1 MWSLIETA
9 AITIFGLATLSWVVS
24 YYLKDSSLADVAWGL
39 FFANVALD
47 LLLQVHHRTPVQYL
61 VSVLVIIWGFRLA
74 VHIGNRRFGK
84 PEDYRYAAWR
94 KQWGKN
100 FELRSYFQNFLMQG
114 VLALI
119 ISAST
124 IVAAHATA
132 ANGRLHPWQFIGVG
146 IWLVGF
152 VFEAI
157 GDWQLSQFVKNRKN
171 SDAIMQS
178 GLWRYT
184 RHPNYFGEVTQWWG
198 IWIIIFCL
206 PYGWFALISPLTITT
221 LILFVSGIP
230 LLERKYKKNKQ
241 FQAYAQRTSAF
252 FPLRPKQS

>member
-9 AITIFGLATLSWVVS
+9 AITIFGLATLSWAIS
-24 YYLKDSSLADVAWGL
+24 YYIKDSSIADVAWGL
-39 FFANVALD
+39 FFVNVAID
-47 LLLQVHHRTPVQYL
+47 LLFQVHHRTPVQYL
-61 VSVLVIIWGFRLA
+61 VSALVIVWGFRLA
-74 VHIGNRRFGK
+74 MHIGNRRFRK
-84 PEDYRYAAWR
+84 PEDFRYAAWR

-100 FELRSYFQNFLMQG
+100 FEVRSYFQNFLMQG
-114 VLALI
+114 TLALV
-119 ISAST
+119 ISASV
-124 IVAAHATA
+124 IVAAHATHS
-132 ANGRLHPWQFIGVG
+132 NGRLHPWQFIGVA

-152 VFEAI
+152 TFEAV
-157 GDWQLSQFVKNRKN
+157 GDWQLSQFVKKRKDK
-171 SDAIMQS
+171 DAIMQG

-198 IWIIIFCL
+198 IWIIILGL
-206 PYGWFALISPLTITT
+206 PLGWFALISPLTITA

-241 FQAYAQRTSAF
+241 FQAYARRTSAF